1 MKARFRAGDR
11 VLVLDLGKTG
21 HLRTPFYVRGKTGEI
36 VELCGFYL
44 NPEDLAV
51 GHTAGPAVA
60 LYRVSF
66 LQMRLWAEYAGSPS
80 DTLFIEVY
88 DHWLAHAPA
97 EAGADDHAVPRAE
110 AGSIS

>member
-1 MKARFRAGDR
+1 MQARFRAGDR
-11 VLVLDLGKTG
+11 VLVRDLGKTG
-21 HLRTPFYVRGKTGEI
+21 HLRTPFYVRGKIGEI
-36 VELCGFYL
+36 VELCGCYL

-51 GHTAGPAVA
+51 GHTAGPAVP

-66 LQMRLWAEYAGSPS
+66 LQTRLWADYAGSPL

-97 EAGADDHAVPRAE
+97 EAGADDHAVP
-110 AGSIS
+110 SS

>member
-1 MKARFRAGDR
+1 MEARFRAGDR

-36 VELCGFYL
+36 VEVCGCYL

-51 GHTAGPAVA
+51 GHTAGPAVP
-60 LYRVSF
+60 LYRVGF
-66 LQMRLWAEYAGSPS
+66 LQTRLWPEYAGSRL

-88 DHWLAHAPA
+88 DHWLALAPA
-97 EAGADDHAVPRAE
+97 EAGVETGAT
-110 AGSIS
+110 S

>member
-1 MKARFRAGDR
+1 MEARFRAGDR

-21 HLRTPFYVRGKTGEI
+21 HLRTPFYVRGKIGAI
-36 VELCGFYL
+36 VELCGCYL

-51 GHTAGPAVA
+51 GNTAGPAVP
-60 LYRVSF
+60 LYRVGF
-66 LQMRLWAEYAGSPS
+66 PQTRLWVEYSGSPL
-80 DTLFIEVY
+80 DTLYIEVY

-97 EAGADDHAVPRAE
+97 EAGVGDHAVPRAE